1 MLSLYSNRKAHF
13 TIVLIKCLITVREL
27 LTSNFICF
35 RENQSLQQCAT
46 KYETAD
52 NKNNVLRIV
61 MQARYEQK
69 KGKKFYTQSGEDDC
83 LICMVEGFLFIGNYA
98 EEQVRRV
105 GFWLLTFTNNGII
118 LGRDF
123 NLSGLYFILDQMLSH
138 FLILGFMIPSL
149 NNVSEVGSKKQKRL
163 PDSSVYVDDL

>member
-1 MLSLYSNRKAHF
+1 M
-13 TIVLIKCLITVREL
+13 
-27 LTSNFICF
+27 
-35 RENQSLQQCAT
+35 
-46 KYETAD
+46 
-52 NKNNVLRIV
+52 
-61 MQARYEQK
+61 
-69 KGKKFYTQSGEDDC
+69 EDDC
-83 LICMVEGFLFIGNYA
+83 LICMVEGFLFIGNHA

-149 NNVSEVGSKKQKRL
+149 NNVFEVGSKKQKRL
-163 PDSSVYVDDL
+163 PDSSIYVDDL